1 MSLGKQPAWID
12 GYPLSEQ
19 QLTAG
24 RNRHSAFGCL
34 HDPCLRSSSA
44 RSDLGTGVTAAA
56 PSTRRGSD
64 FTALVKAVR
73 AAGLLERRR
82 GSYALRAALTL
93 AFFAA
98 TCLSIV
104 TLGNSWFQLIN
115 AGVLALAFAQL
126 AFLGHDAGHQAI
138 FASRRWNDVV
148 GRTLANLLTGLS
160 YGWWVDTHNRHHANP
175 NQEGSDPDIGDGVVT
190 FTVDQAARRGGPV
203 SRFITRYQAW
213 LFFPLTLLEGISLH
227 VDSVI
232 AIVTG
237 KYRSARGGTR
247 RYEAIGLIVHLGLY
261 VGLLLLVMSPQ
272 KAIAFAAVHQAL
284 WGLYMSCTFAPNHKG
299 MPIIPP
305 DARLDFLRRQVL
317 TSRNVRGGLFTDLA
331 LGGLNYQVEHHLF
344 PNMPRASLRHAQ
356 PLVRAHCAALGIT
369 YTETSL
375 FGSYRLVLRHLH
387 AIGAPLR
394 ALAAAERAALSTAR

>member
-1 MSLGKQPAWID
+1 
-12 GYPLSEQ
+12 
-19 QLTAG
+19 
-24 RNRHSAFGCL
+24 
-34 HDPCLRSSSA
+34 
-44 RSDLGTGVTAAA
+44 VTAVA
-56 PSTRRGSD
+56 STVRRGSD
-64 FTALVKAVR
+64 FTALMKTVR

-82 GSYALRAALTL
+82 GSYALRALLTL
-93 AFFAA
+93 AFFAG

-104 TLGNSWFQLIN
+104 LLGNSWFQLIN

-138 FASRRWNDVV
+138 FASQRWNDLL
-148 GRTLANLLTGLS
+148 GRTLGNLLTGLS
-160 YGWWVDTHNRHHANP
+160 YGWWVDTHNRHHASP
-175 NQEGSDPDIGDGVVT
+175 NHEGSDPDIGDGVIT

-232 AIVTG
+232 AVVTD
-237 KYRSARGGTR
+237 KYRSARGGGR
-247 RYEAIGLIVHLGLY
+247 RYEAVGLVLHLGLY
-261 VGLLLLVMSPQ
+261 IGLLLLVMSPE
-272 KAIAFAAVHQAL
+272 KAVAFAGVHQAL

-305 DARLDFLRRQVL
+305 GTRLDFLRRQVL
-317 TSRNVRGGLFTDLA
+317 TSRNVRGGFFTDLA
-331 LGGLNYQVEHHLF
+331 LGGLNYQIEHHLF
-344 PNMPRASLRHAQ
+344 PNMPRPSLRRAQ
-356 PLVRAHCAALGIT
+356 PLVRAHCESLGLA

-375 FGSYRLVLRHLH
+375 IGSYRLVLQHLN

-394 ALAAAERAALSTAR
+394 AVAAGERALSTAR